1 MPLETSW
8 YIVRNLSDSRKND
21 VLFGI
26 SGLSFG
32 EETGAEAATIS
43 KNLVQPRLKRRLRVS
58 RKQHC
63 PPLCRRRPSAFSGRK
78 PNVSSTNHRVFL
90 NLP

>member
-1 MPLETSW
+1 LV
-8 YIVRNLSDSRKND
+8 YHGKFVRQQEKRRSS
-21 VLFGI
+21 GI

-43 KNLVQPRLKRRLRVS
+43 KNLVQPRLKRHLRVS

-63 PPLCRRRPSAFSGRK
+63 PPLCRRRPSAFSG
-78 PNVSSTNHRVFL
+78 
-90 NLP
+90 